1 MEGGWEEEESA
12 AVTRQRLFREW
23 GLLMVVDVGDEDGNA
38 MDEDDAEDEGGADAM
53 DVDRRE
59 PAAVREGKA
68 ESVGRNFVH
77 AWLKNMERRWTR
89 CNSRVDRFMAKE
101 TDWLDMEFEPPKKKA
116 VVASKWTPIS
126 NCPSLSLS
134 LCRATSS

>member
-101 TDWLDMEFEPPKKKA
+101 TDWLDMEFEPPVNGLA
-116 VVASKWTPIS
+116 YLTVLLSLYLSIS
-126 NCPSLSLS
+126 LSLCLSLSLS
-134 LCRATSS
+134 